1 MSKNLTGLELARACA
16 EKMLEDDDAAKFLD
30 MSVDVIEP
38 GVAEVRMSVT
48 PHMVNGYGVCHG
60 GYIFLL
66 ADSAF
71 AYACNG
77 YDDMSVAAGASID
90 YIAPARLGEELI
102 AVAREAHRGRRMGVY
117 EIEVR
122 GPDGH
127 LVALFRGRSAHI
139 GRQIL
144 DPK

>member
-1 MSKNLTGLELARACA
+1 MTDELTGLELARACA
-16 EKMLEDDDAAKFLD
+16 DKMLGDDYASQFVNMEIEIL
-30 MSVDVIEP
+30 EP
-38 GVAEVRMSVT
+38 GVAEVRMTVT
-48 PHMVNGYGVCHG
+48 PSMVNGYGVCHG

-71 AYACNG
+71 AYACNS
-77 YDDMSVAAGASID
+77 YNDMSVAAGASID
-90 YIAPARLGEELI
+90 YIAPARLDDELI

-127 LVALFRGRSAHI
+127 LVALFRGRSANI
-139 GRQIL
+139 GRPVL
-144 DPK
+144 DSK

>member
-1 MSKNLTGLELARACA
+1 MKDEMTGLELARACA
-16 EKMLEDDDAAKFLD
+16 EKMLEDDVAAKFLG
-30 MSVDVIEP
+30 MTVNVLEP
-38 GVAEVRMSVT
+38 GVAEVRMMVT
-48 PHMVNGYGVCHG
+48 PSMVNGYGVCHG

-90 YIAPARLGEELI
+90 YIAPARQGEELI

-117 EIEVR
+117 KIEVR
-122 GPDGH
+122 GPDDH
-127 LVALFRGRSAHI
+127 LVALFRGRSANI
-139 GRQIL
+139 GKPIL
-144 DPK
+144 DTK